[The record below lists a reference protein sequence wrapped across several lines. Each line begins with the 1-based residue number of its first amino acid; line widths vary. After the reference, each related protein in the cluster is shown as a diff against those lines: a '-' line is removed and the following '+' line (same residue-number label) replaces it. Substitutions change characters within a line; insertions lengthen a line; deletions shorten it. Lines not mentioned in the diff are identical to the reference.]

1 MLDSNQLSLVNIL
14 ASSHSTYV
22 SLHYTP
28 CFNCKSKGPCQGPP
42 SLRCENIKSRISFS
56 PFITHNA
63 PLPTS
68 NATIAGSKNIST
80 MFSPPIYSVFHLKK
94 QKKIKLHVSTEP
106 IFGYSFS
113 FNHTFIFI
121 FGFFL

>member
-1 MLDSNQLSLVNIL
+1 MLDSNQLSLVDIP

-28 CFNCKSKGPCQGPP
+28 CFNCKSEGPCQGPP
-42 SLRCENIKSRISFS
+42 SLRCENIKSLINCK

-63 PLPTS
+63 PHPTS
-68 NATIAGSKNIST
+68 NATIAGSKIYST
-80 MFSPPIYSVFHLKK
+80 MFSPPIYTVFYLKR
-94 QKKIKLHVSTEP
+94 QKGKPVGNPYT
-106 IFGYSFS
+106 S
-113 FNHTFIFI
+113 FNHTFSLI